1 MPGRPSTVIGLSL
14 GTTNIESG
22 FSNHCWV
29 WLDKAPRLSIRID
42 ICILLSDT
50 VKIWYWYS
58 ICQTQPNHIQ
68 IVRRQCCPATHSL
81 GDSRAERKCPW
92 SWIRSLLPTAVRDLN
107 RGTGYNF
114 VPKSLDAWFQRF
126 NKTPQR
132 SSRTTEKVNVKMR
145 PNVTNPY
152 LAVSICMG
160 RWLTTQWVQHCRKV
174 FRK

>member
-1 MPGRPSTVIGLSL
+1 MDFWNNNFKKANKKTYSIHLEQSL
-14 GTTNIESG
+14 PAISLTMAKLIS
-22 FSNHCWV
+22 W
-29 WLDKAPRLSIRID
+29 KARCKICRVNKEPRLSIRKD
-42 ICILLSDT
+42 IWILLSD
-50 VKIWYWYS
+50 S

-152 LAVSICMG
+152 LAVSIYSI
-160 RWLTTQWVQHCRKV
+160 
-174 FRK
+174 

>member
-1 MPGRPSTVIGLSL
+1 MSFFARGYFVFAYISIKVHSIHMFVECLA
-14 GTTNIESG
+14 IETRS
-22 FSNHCWV
+22 SI
-29 WLDKAPRLSIRID
+29 DKAPRLSIRKD
-42 ICILLSDT
+42 IWILLSD
-50 VKIWYWYS
+50 S

>member
-1 MPGRPSTVIGLSL
+1 MPGRPSSNWL
-14 GTTNIESG
+14 ESG
-22 FSNHCWV
+22 HNQHWV
-29 WLDKAPRLSIRID
+29 WLQQP
-42 ICILLSDT
+42 LLSLARQGPSPQYQKRYLDL
-50 VKIWYWYS
+50 VVWYWYS

-92 SWIRSLLPTAVRDLN
+92 SWIRSLLPTAVGDLN